1 MPYRHA
7 VVMDMHPAGIRPCL
21 SALCR
26 RMAESGAFSVGLT
39 AKSRTG
45 SADTNGGSGYLVSLA
60 CLYGFPFLSG
70 NQNGTR
76 QRALFATIAVPY
88 VPHPPA
94 FREEP
99 LKSGAHYTLSD
110 GFKPLNEDA
119 ESRYRLPAHESPSEP
134 PLGGRFR
141 NVA

>member
-1 MPYRHA
+1 
-7 VVMDMHPAGIRPCL
+7 
-21 SALCR
+21 
-26 RMAESGAFSVGLT
+26 MAESGAFSVGLT

-45 SADTNGGSGYLVSLA
+45 SADTNGGSGYLVGRA
-60 CLYGFPFLSG
+60 CLYGFLFVLG

-76 QRALFATIAVPY
+76 QRALFATIAVSY
-88 VPHPPA
+88 VPHPPT

-99 LKSGAHYTLSD
+99 LKSEAHYTLSD